1 MIRSMTAY
9 GRAEASA
16 DGKDILVEIKAV
28 NNRYLDCS
36 VKLPRMYGF
45 LEEKIK
51 TRIQNRGVS
60 RGKVDVYVGIDVVE
74 TIGTEVLLDRA
85 YAESYIN
92 ALKALRDE
100 FGLEDDI
107 SVMTVAA
114 NREIFNVKRPDEDL
128 ERDWAVVMPV
138 LDEALDNFF
147 AMREAEGEN
156 LKRDLLE
163 KKTRIMEIAAEIGH
177 MTEGRVD
184 AYRARLEAKLDQ
196 LLADKGIAAD
206 PARVLTECA
215 IFADRTAID
224 EELVR
229 LQSHFKAYDEIFASS
244 EPVGRKLDFL
254 LQEINRETNTIG
266 SKCSDLNL
274 TRIVVDIKAEIEKI
288 REQIQN
294 IE

>member
-1 MIRSMTAY
+1 MTAY
-9 GRAEASA
+9 GRAESSA
-16 DGKDILVEIKAV
+16 NGKDIRIEIKAV

-51 TRIQNRGVS
+51 AHIQKRGVS
-60 RGKVDVYVGIDVVE
+60 RGKVDVYVSIDVVDAV
-74 TIGTEVLLDRA
+74 GTEVLLDLTH
-85 YAESYIN
+85 AESYIN
-92 ALKALRDE
+92 ALKTLRDQ
-100 FGLEDDI
+100 FNLADDI
-107 SVMTVAA
+107 SVMTVAS
-114 NREIFNVKRPDEDL
+114 NRDLFNVKRPDEDI
-128 ERDWAVVMPV
+128 ERDWAIVMPV
-138 LDEALDNFF
+138 LDEALDRFF
-147 AMREAEGEN
+147 DMRESEGDN
-156 LKRDLLE
+156 LRRDLLE
-163 KKTRIMEIAAEIGH
+163 KKKHLMEIADTIGQ

-184 AYRARLEAKLDQ
+184 AYKARLETRLNQ

-229 LQSHFKAYDEIFASS
+229 LQSHFKAYDEIFASN

-266 SKCSDLNL
+266 SKVSDADIAHL
-274 TRIVVDIKAEIEKI
+274 VVDMKGELEKI